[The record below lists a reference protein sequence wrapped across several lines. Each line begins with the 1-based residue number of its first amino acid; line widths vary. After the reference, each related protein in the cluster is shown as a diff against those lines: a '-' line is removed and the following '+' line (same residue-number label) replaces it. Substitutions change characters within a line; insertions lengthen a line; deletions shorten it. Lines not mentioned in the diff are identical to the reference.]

1 MDYKKYELKKK
12 RGIGRVNLDKN
23 KALTGIQMKDK
34 ATTTTNNLLSRVLL
48 IYMPSPNIRI
58 RGIKGTTI
66 TTVSQIPR
74 FEIERAFLGNMM
86 E

>member
-48 IYMPSPNIRI
+48 IYMPSPTSGLEASRHYSHYSISNTKI
-58 RGIKGTTI
+58 
-66 TTVSQIPR
+66 
-74 FEIERAFLGNMM
+74 
-86 E
+86 